1 LLRLPKDYSIG
12 KKRNKSLP
20 LKTIKVLFKF
30 ILGLLAI
37 LLIAVLVMA
46 AILFIQINRSDGEV
60 ITSGQA
66 RKYLLH
72 VPAGYDPSVPTPL
85 VISIHGYAEWPA
97 HQMQLSRWNDLADQ
111 ENIIVVYPSGSDFP
125 LRWRTNG
132 LGDSMLDVQFISDL
146 LDDLEMD
153 YNIDP
158 LRIYANGLSNGGGM
172 SFLLAC
178 KLSDR
183 IAAFGGISGAYV
195 LDWENCY
202 PDRPVPGIIF
212 HGTADPIVPFEGGP
226 SESFDVPFPNI
237 PTWVRQLAEKNG
249 CNLTPD
255 QLPAQGDVSGKG
267 FQNCDQN
274 ANVDFYVIDGGGHSW
289 PGGDPLPEWI
299 VGYTSDDI
307 DTTRVMWNFFQAHRM
322 ENQ

>member
-1 LLRLPKDYSIG
+1 
-12 KKRNKSLP
+12 
-20 LKTIKVLFKF
+20 
-30 ILGLLAI
+30 
-37 LLIAVLVMA
+37 
-46 AILFIQINRSDGEV
+46 
-60 ITSGQA
+60 
-66 RKYLLH
+66 

-85 VISIHGYAEWPA
+85 VFSIHGYAEWPA

-226 SESFDVPFPNI
+226 SESFDVPFPQI
-237 PTWVRQLAEKNG
+237 ATWVRQLAEKNG

>member
-1 LLRLPKDYSIG
+1 M
-12 KKRNKSLP
+12 
-20 LKTIKVLFKF
+20 KTIKVLFKF

-85 VISIHGYAEWPA
+85 VISIHGFAEWPA
-97 HQMQLSRWNDLADQ
+97 HQMKLSRWNDLADQ
-111 ENIIVVYPSGSDFP
+111 ENIIVVYPSGSNFP

-132 LGDSMLDVQFISDL
+132 LGDSVLDVQFISDL
-146 LDDLEMD
+146 LDEMEMN

-158 LRIYANGLSNGGGM
+158 SRIYANGLSNGGGM
-172 SFLLAC
+172 SFLLSC
-178 KLSDR
+178 KLSER
-183 IAAFGGISGAYV
+183 IAAFGGVSGAYV
-195 LDWENCY
+195 LDWDDCNPE
-202 PDRPVPGIIF
+202 RPVPAIIF

-226 SESFDVPFPNI
+226 SESFDVPFPQI
-237 PTWVRQLAEKNG
+237 ATWVRQLAEKNG

-255 QLPAQGDVSGKG
+255 QLPAQGEVRGLG

-274 ANVDFYVIDGGGHSW
+274 ADVDFYDIDGGGHSW
-289 PGGDPLPEWI
+289 PGGDPLPERI
-299 VGYTSDDI
+299 VGHTSNDI
-307 DTTRVMWNFFQAHRM
+307 DATRTMWDFFKSHPKDD
-322 ENQ
+322 